1 MQNITFIMKK
11 QVISIEPMRT
21 SFAQGCKSLVESKLV
36 VYSQFL
42 SSVLEQEISVK
53 NALRITNAILS
64 FTAMLIAA
72 SFSVV
77 LTIICLVW
85 LCTALLSCKKGGLK

>member
-1 MQNITFIMKK
+1 MKK
-11 QVISIEPMRT
+11 QTISIEPMRP
-21 SFAQGCKSLVESKLV
+21 SFFDGMRSLVESKLV

-64 FTAMLIAA
+64 FSVMLIAA

>member
-1 MQNITFIMKK
+1 
-11 QVISIEPMRT
+11 MRQ
-21 SFAQGCKSLVESKLV
+21 SFVQGFESLVESKLV

-53 NALRITNAILS
+53 NSLRITNAILS
-64 FTAMLIAA
+64 FTTMLIAA

-77 LTIICLVW
+77 LTIIGLLW
-85 LCTALLSCKKGGLK
+85 LCTALISCKKGGLK

>member
-1 MQNITFIMKK
+1 MKK

-42 SSVLEQEISVK
+42 SSVLEQDVSVK

>member
-1 MQNITFIMKK
+1 MKK
-11 QVISIEPMRT
+11 QVISIEPMRP
-21 SFAQGCKSLVESKLV
+21 SFFDGMRSLVASKLV

-42 SSVLEQEISVK
+42 SSILEQEISVK

-77 LTIICLVW
+77 LTIICLLW